1 MEEEEEEEEAK
12 EEPEGPEKKR
22 KRWKRE
28 RSTRRPGLS
37 RDPQPREV
45 SGSKGIQKDDA

>member
-1 MEEEEEEEEAK
+1 MEEEEEEAK

-37 RDPQPREV
+37 RGPQPREE
-45 SGSKGIQKDDA
+45 SGSMSIQKGGA